1 MSLLRTGIDE
11 PVKARTWYA
20 EKASACLRNYVVIN
34 VARDTSTA
42 VV

>member
-1 MSLLRTGIDE
+1 MSLPRTGIDE
-11 PVKARTWYA
+11 PAKARTWCA
-20 EKASACLRNYVVIN
+20 EMASAYLQNYVVIN